1 MMNLFDSNFI
11 NSKIKKKSI
20 TPIQSYGIIL
30 ILNDSEPKFLICQR
44 RDTIEYADFV
54 RGKITKKFLSIYLK
68 LMTQTEQDKILRYTF
83 DQLWDD
89 LWVSHTC
96 RLYKDAYEYAKT
108 KYYQYIDDT
117 KKLLYDINNLS
128 NIEPIKEPPWG
139 FPKGKKHLTENEL
152 ECALREF
159 KEETR
164 IYLDYKY
171 VLNIPESVETFRGSN
186 GIFYQTIYFIAQI
199 NDLPKINKI
208 KNGERGDII
217 SEEIMDL
224 KFVTIDEAKKYL
236 SEWRISLLENLLKK
250 LKLVKEETINS

>member
-1 MMNLFDSNFI
+1 MMNLFDSNI
-11 NSKIKKKSI
+11 ENSKFKKKSI

-30 ILNDSEPKFLICQR
+30 ILNEPEPKFLICQR

-68 LMTQTEQDKILRYTF
+68 LMTVSEKNKILLYTF
-83 DQLWDD
+83 DELWDD

-96 RLYKDAYEYAKT
+96 RLYKEAYEYAKT
-108 KYYQYIDDT
+108 KYNQYIDDA
-117 KKLLYDINNLS
+117 KKLLIDFNLT
-128 NIEPIKEPPWG
+128 NDLELIKEPPWG

-171 VLNIPESVETFRGSN
+171 VLNIPELVETFRGSN
-186 GIFYQTIYFIAQI
+186 GIFYQTIYYIAQI

-208 KNGERGDII
+208 KNGERGEII

-224 KFVTIDEAKKYL
+224 KFVTINEAKKYL

-250 LKLVKEETINS
+250 LKTN